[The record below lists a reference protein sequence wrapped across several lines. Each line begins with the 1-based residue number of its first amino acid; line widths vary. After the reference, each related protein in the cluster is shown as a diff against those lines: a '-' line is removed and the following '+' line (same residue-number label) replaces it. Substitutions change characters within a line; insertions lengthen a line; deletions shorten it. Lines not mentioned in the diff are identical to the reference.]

1 MMANKIV
8 VLRVVDVAENYL
20 CKLTASRTRSEEKF
34 VALRTWNLMIVKL
47 LNTGLNLRDKNRLET
62 SISDSAEY
70 YNVLVK
76 MHPYTLYP
84 YGKMRH

>member
-1 MMANKIV
+1 
-8 VLRVVDVAENYL
+8 
-20 CKLTASRTRSEEKF
+20 
-34 VALRTWNLMIVKL
+34 MIVKL